1 MYHRAAV
8 NIRPLT
14 VAQFL
19 DELAAKTPIPG
30 GGAAASLTGALASA
44 LASMVVAYS
53 LGKKNLA
60 DHQPVLEAAAAELV
74 ERRERFL
81 SLAEEDAAAYAE
93 LNAALRLDKADPLRL
108 AGLERA
114 SRASIAAP
122 MRTLEH
128 ADALLRLCETLSVIT
143 NKNLRSDLGIAAALA
158 SSAACACHWNIAVNA
173 PILDEAAPGDG
184 ALAMATAN
192 RLVADCRKRAHRVE
206 SLCAS
211 PV

>member
-1 MYHRAAV
+1 M
-8 NIRPLT
+8 NLRPLT
-14 VAQFL
+14 IGQFL
-19 DELAAKTPIPG
+19 DDLSAKSPIPG
-30 GGAAASLTGALASA
+30 GGAAASLTGAIAAS

-53 LGKKNLA
+53 LGKKTLA
-60 DHQPVLEAAAAELV
+60 DHQPALEAASKELS

-81 SLAEEDAAAYAE
+81 GLAEEDAAAYAD
-93 LNAALRLDKADPLRL
+93 LNASLRLDKADPQRL
-108 AGLERA
+108 AALERA

-128 ADALLRLCETLSVIT
+128 ADALLILCEALALIT

-158 SSAACACHWNIAVNA
+158 CSAACASHWNVSVNA

-184 ALAMATAN
+184 AIALATAN
-192 RLVADCRKRAHRVE
+192 RLVADCRKRAHHVE